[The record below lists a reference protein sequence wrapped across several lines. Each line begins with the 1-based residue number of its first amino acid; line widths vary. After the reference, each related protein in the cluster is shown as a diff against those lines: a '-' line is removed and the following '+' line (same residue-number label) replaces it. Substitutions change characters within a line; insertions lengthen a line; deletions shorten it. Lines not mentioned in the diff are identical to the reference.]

1 MSGHSK
7 WATIKRKKAANDS
20 ARSKIWTKIIREI
33 SVAARDGGG
42 DISGNPRLQ
51 LAIESAKAANMPKD
65 NIERA
70 IKKGA
75 GGDKD
80 ANAYVELMYE
90 GYGPGG
96 IAYIVET
103 TSDNVNRTAGE
114 IRHIFSKYGG
124 NLGSIGSVSYMF
136 ERVGIIILKSDGVDE
151 DELTLEA
158 IEAGALDIKAEADS
172 FEIKTKRED
181 FFQVRSH
188 LESAGYHP
196 ESAEF
201 QYVPDTMTKV
211 DEETVLANFRL
222 MEKLEENDDVGNVF
236 NNMEMD
242 EETLSI
248 ADKM

>member
-20 ARSKIWTKIIREI
+20 ARSRVWTKIIREI
-33 SVAARDGGG
+33 SVSARDGGG
-42 DISGNPRLQ
+42 DPAGNPRLQ

-75 GGDKD
+75 GGDKEG
-80 ANAYVELMYE
+80 NAYVELIYE

-114 IRHIFSKYGG
+114 IRHIFSKYGA

-136 ERVGIIILKSDGVDE
+136 ERVGIITIKAENVDE

-158 IEAGALDIKAEADS
+158 IEAGALDIKSDTDHY
-172 FEIKTKRED
+172 EIKTKRED

-188 LESAGYHP
+188 LESAGFQID
-196 ESAEF
+196 SAEF
-201 QYVPDTMTKV
+201 QYVPGTMTKV
-211 DEETVLANFRL
+211 DEETALANFRL
-222 MEKLEENDDVGNVF
+222 MEKLEENEDVANVF
-236 NNMEMD
+236 NNLEMD
-242 EETLSI
+242 DETLSF
-248 ADKM
+248 AEKM

>member
-20 ARSKIWTKIIREI
+20 ARSRVWTKIIREI

-42 DISGNPRLQ
+42 DIAGNPRLQ

-80 ANAYVELMYE
+80 GNAYVELIYE

-96 IAYIVET
+96 IAYIVEA
-103 TSDNVNRTAGE
+103 TSDNVNRTAGD

-136 ERVGIIILKSDGVDE
+136 ERVGIITINSDGVDE

-158 IEAGALDIKAEADS
+158 IEAGALDIKTESDTI
-172 FEIKTKRED
+172 EIKTKRED

-188 LESAGYHP
+188 LENAGYHP

-222 MEKLEENDDVGNVF
+222 MEKLDENDDVANVF

-242 EETLSI
+242 EETLAI
-248 ADKM
+248 AEKM